1 MVSELRIP
9 KMLTIINVL
18 LLIDYCVIAKICNVL
33 DYGAK
38 GDGVTDDTKS
48 LQLAIDECTSTT
60 SSLINTIL
68 LPSNYKFLSYP
79 LVIENSNTE
88 LLIDENSTLIANPDN
103 YSWPQDQY
111 HQYQHFITSKHKI
124 ENITITGKGLI
135 NGMGQY
141 WWHPDNITFNRPYL
155 ILINETKNLNISYLT
170 LLNSP
175 MFHIF
180 IGNDENVVIHDI
192 TIQSP
197 NYTIAPNTDGI
208 DCASKNVHIYN
219 CHITNGDDSYS
230 IWSGSQNVLIE
241 NSYSGFGLGLD
252 SWDGGQNNTGGS
264 GGNMNNITFKNIY
277 LNRTGW
283 GIRLRTYSYF
293 NGSTNNFKF
302 INITMDNVRNA
313 IDINQFNQSVDHK
326 NDDKL
331 KWTDFNNISFIDIH
345 GSYTNWAGHLDCSS
359 DDPCYG
365 LYFDNINLKSINGNS
380 EGFSCSDNVYGKAVN
395 VSPPLTCLNA

>member
-1 MVSELRIP
+1 MSALFSLSSLI
-9 KMLTIINVL
+9 LYHLINV
-18 LLIDYCVIAKICNVL
+18 DSKVCNVL

-48 LQLAIDECTSTT
+48 LQLAIDSCT
-60 SSLINTIL
+60 SSLQNTVL
-68 LPSNYKFLSYP
+68 LPTNYQFLSYP
-79 LVIENSNTE
+79 IVLKNSNIE
-88 LLIDENSTLIANPDN
+88 LLIDTNATLIANPDN
-103 YSWPQDQY
+103 YSWPQDKY
-111 HQYQHFITSKHKI
+111 HQYQHFITSVHDI
-124 ENITITGKGLI
+124 ENITITGRGLI
-135 NGMGQY
+135 NGMGEY
-141 WWHPDNITFNRPYL
+141 WWHPNNITFTRPYL
-155 ILINETKNLNISYLT
+155 ILINQTRNLNISYLT

-230 IWSGSQNVLIE
+230 IWPGAENVLVE

-264 GGNMNNITFKNIY
+264 GGHMNNITFRNMY

-293 NGSTNNFKF
+293 NGSTNNFRF

-313 IDINQFNQSVDHK
+313 LDINQFNQSVDEGG
-326 NDDKL
+326 NRL
-331 KWTDFNNISFIDIH
+331 KWTDFNNISFIDIR
-345 GSYTNWAGHLDCSS
+345 GTYTDWAGHFDCSS

-365 LYFDNINLKSINGNS
+365 LYFDNINLRATNNDAD
-380 EGFSCSDNVYGKAVN
+380 GFSCSQNVYGKAVN
-395 VSPPLTCLNA
+395 VTPPLTCLDSE